1 MCKVKLLVAFLFAF
15 CFSVALPSAA
25 LAAGSFP
32 AVNTYQSGYYHDVP
46 AGEWYADAA
55 KLCYE
60 TGLIT
65 GTSSTT
71 LAPKGNATR
80 AQAAMILMR
89 FCEVVV
95 G

>member
-1 MCKVKLLVAFLFAF
+1 MAAILYRYASYKGY
-15 CFSVALPSAA
+15 SVTASSSTSSYSDA
-25 LAAGSFP
+25 S
-32 AVNTYQSGYYHDVP
+32 QISS
-46 AGEWYADAA
+46 YAQTAMSWA
-55 KLCYE
+55 NA